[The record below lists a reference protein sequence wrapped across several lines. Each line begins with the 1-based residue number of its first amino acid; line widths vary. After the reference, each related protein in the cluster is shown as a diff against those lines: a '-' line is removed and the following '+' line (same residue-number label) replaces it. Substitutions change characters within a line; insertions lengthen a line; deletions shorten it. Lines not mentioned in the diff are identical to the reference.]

1 MKFGLIIEDEFKVFS
16 EQVSCK
22 NFFQTVMMLDRYK
35 LNNEET
41 YLVGVKENDQV
52 VAATLLVAHKS
63 YFGKK
68 IFNSY
73 KGPLLDYQNTYL
85 LSFFINELKKFI
97 KSKNGYILYIDPYI
111 VSEQRDSDGNIV
123 ENGINNLNVKKE
135 LINLG
140 FNYIGEYTQVK
151 WNYCLDI
158 NGLSKDEL
166 FKTFK
171 PNTRNNINKTLNK
184 YLLNIRKLNINELSE
199 FKKITEDTCNRRG
212 FSDKSLK
219 YYEDMYNTFGDNVVY
234 YICELDI
241 LKYINNLE
249 NENNLL
255 KDKID
260 ELSDSSSNRNKKIS
274 MQQEIDGNLKRID
287 EANKILEEKGN
298 ILPLS
303 CAMFIL
309 FGDEIVYL
317 FSGSYDEYM
326 SFNGQYRL
334 QWEIISYAAD
344 HNYKRYNFYGIKDLF
359 NKDGK
364 DYGVYEFKKGFNGY
378 VEELLGTF
386 SISISL
392 FGKLIGLYKKIFRKK

>member
-1 MKFGLIIEDEFKVFS
+1 MKLEIINEEEFKTFS
-16 EQVSCK
+16 ENIACK
-22 NFFQTVMMLDRYK
+22 NFFQTTMMLDRYK
-35 LNNEET
+35 IEGIET
-41 YLVGVKENDQV
+41 YLVGLKKDNDI
-52 VAATLLVAHKS
+52 VAATLLMATKS
-63 YFGKK
+63 IMNKK
-68 IFNSY
+68 IFNAY
-73 KGPLLDYQNTYL
+73 KGPLLDYNNSNL
-85 LSFFINELKKFI
+85 LKIFLNELKKFV
-97 KSKNGYILYIDPYI
+97 KAKDGYLLYIDPYI
-111 VSEQRDSDGNIV
+111 VSQQRDTDGNIV
-123 ENGINNLNVKKE
+123 PDGINNLNVKNE

-140 FNYIGEYTQVK
+140 CKYIGEYTQVK

-158 NGLSKDEL
+158 NGLSKEEL

-184 YLLNIRKLNINELSE
+184 YLLNVRKLDISELNE
-199 FKKITEDTCNRRG
+199 FKQITEDTCKRRG
-212 FSDKSLK
+212 FKDKSLE
-219 YYEDMYNTFGDNVVY
+219 YYQNMFKTFKDQVVY

-241 LKYINNLE
+241 PKYINNLE
-249 NENNLL
+249 NENKELV
-255 KDKID
+255 DKIN

-274 MQQEIDGNLKRID
+274 MQQEIDGNIKRIN
-287 EANKILEEKGN
+287 EAKDIQKDKGN

-309 FGDEIVYL
+309 FGNEIVYL

-326 SFNGQYRL
+326 NFNGQYRL

-344 HNYKRYNFYGIKDLF
+344 NNYQRYNFYGIKDLF

-386 SISISL
+386 CIPVTL
-392 FGKLIGLYKKIFRKK
+392 LGKVFYWYKKYLKK